1 VLTWVGARMLPV
13 EVVAWA
19 QGGLSYRLGWRSA
32 IALQLPISLVERI
45 ARLVP
50 RAHGSGGG
58 APVGA

>member
-1 VLTWVGARMLPV
+1 MFSMPV